1 MDNSL
6 SLGMLFLYILA
17 HARIIIIGKVHSM
30 NQMLRTSEGSK
41 KSYSLSTGM
50 SKGFHPAINK
60 GQQREKQ
67 FGLGEIKSWSS
78 SKTIA

>member
-1 MDNSL
+1 MGNSL
-6 SLGMLFLYILA
+6 AFSRLFLYILA
-17 HARIIIIGKVHSM
+17 HARTIIVGKVHSM
-30 NQMLRTSEGSK
+30 NQMLRTSEGNK

-67 FGLGEIKSWSS
+67 FGLREIKF
-78 SKTIA
+78 